1 MSVASQPYGFT
12 MKHQPAQLDETMA
25 FIARDHAEMVNT
37 LAIAL
42 AIESDRSLQVQLQKL
57 AQASAD
63 QWFMVSQLRSGAWL
77 KLGNDRGITVHR
89 ERVDG
94 LKTIDLDLALG
105 SHPDLTNRLQHTLSG
120 TALATARELLDPVW
134 EMDAM
139 PSREQYA
146 VLRRWSPLLEQLAY
160 KSSARILNFLDALRP
175 EIIKHLTAGAQGTD
189 PRLSA
194 YWSGLHVVAHLTLL
208 ASEPE
213 ARPWLTDMASQF
225 RWTMWTPTFPLL
237 RERTV
242 WLAACAARSAV
253 AFGEPVIGQ
262 YLATLSQAEH
272 PMKAFDALFGLVA
285 IALGRKIAAASILS
299 EIRSSKQALGGRH
312 VAYAGY
318 LRMVYDDAIRVI
330 SEVASR
336 EQAAD
341 AEIRNLDWRVQ
352 PRIGFA
358 TRAALCTDPA
368 SFSASGRF
376 VGLSILPI
384 VVSAAPEEYYC
395 ATATLW
401 RDFGVSG
408 QDIVGIIRRAWVPN
422 SREPALRTLQ

>member
-57 AQASAD
+57 AQASAG

-146 VLRRWSPLLEQLAY
+146 VLRRWSPLLEQLA
-160 KSSARILNFLDALRP
+160 
-175 EIIKHLTAGAQGTD
+175 
-189 PRLSA
+189 
-194 YWSGLHVVAHLTLL
+194 
-208 ASEPE
+208 
-213 ARPWLTDMASQF
+213 
-225 RWTMWTPTFPLL
+225 
-237 RERTV
+237 
-242 WLAACAARSAV
+242 
-253 AFGEPVIGQ
+253 
-262 YLATLSQAEH
+262 
-272 PMKAFDALFGLVA
+272 
-285 IALGRKIAAASILS
+285 
-299 EIRSSKQALGGRH
+299 
-312 VAYAGY
+312 
-318 LRMVYDDAIRVI
+318 
-330 SEVASR
+330 
-336 EQAAD
+336 
-341 AEIRNLDWRVQ
+341 
-352 PRIGFA
+352 
-358 TRAALCTDPA
+358 
-368 SFSASGRF
+368 
-376 VGLSILPI
+376 
-384 VVSAAPEEYYC
+384 
-395 ATATLW
+395 
-401 RDFGVSG
+401 
-408 QDIVGIIRRAWVPN
+408 
-422 SREPALRTLQ
+422 